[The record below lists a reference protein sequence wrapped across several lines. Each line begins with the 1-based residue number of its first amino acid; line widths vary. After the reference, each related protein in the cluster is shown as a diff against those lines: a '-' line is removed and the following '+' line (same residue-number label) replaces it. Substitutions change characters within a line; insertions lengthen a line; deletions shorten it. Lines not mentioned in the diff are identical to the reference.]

1 MAIRKITEE
10 QVKRY
15 KVVIKRKAQK
25 LSLFLQMQKTLNIR
39 INIQNN
45 KSYEINKTNEIVNN
59 AICLPSGYS
68 MSSSKIKKIVKILK
82 EFK

>member
-1 MAIRKITEE
+1 
-10 QVKRY
+10 
-15 KVVIKRKAQK
+15 
-25 LSLFLQMQKTLNIR
+25 MQKTLNIR